1 MMYILAAIL
10 IFGVLVA
17 VHEGGHFLAARLCG
31 VTVHEF
37 AIGMGP
43 ILWKKEP
50 EEGTEGTRYSLRLL
64 PIGGFCA
71 LEGEEE
77 ASDNPHALNNQ
88 GIFKQIFIFA
98 AGAAMNF
105 LVSTPTRRPFA
116 QRRLPASIP
125 TAPFRGLMGFR
136 WGM

>member
-1 MMYILAAIL
+1 MIYILAAIL

-17 VHEGGHFLAARLCG
+17 VHEGGHFAAARLCG

-43 ILWKKEP
+43 ILWKREP
-50 EEGTEGTRYSLRLL
+50 PKGEEGTRYSLRLL

-77 ASDNPHALNNQ
+77 DSDNPHALNNQ
-88 GIFKQIFIFA
+88 GVFKQVFIFA

-105 LVSTPTRRPFA
+105 LA
-116 QRRLPASIP
+116 
-125 TAPFRGLMGFR
+125 GFLVILCKIGR
-136 WGM
+136 AHV

>member
-88 GIFKQIFIFA
+88 GIFKQIFI
-98 AGAAMNF
+98 
-105 LVSTPTRRPFA
+105 L
-116 QRRLPASIP
+116 QRGGLSHSGDYRLLSRLPPS
-125 TAPFRGLMGFR
+125 GG
-136 WGM
+136 

>member
-71 LEGEEE
+71 TG
-77 ASDNPHALNNQ
+77 PIR
-88 GIFKQIFIFA
+88 G
-98 AGAAMNF
+98 F
-105 LVSTPTRRPFA
+105 LSRFLSLPPG
-116 QRRLPASIP
+116 RL
-125 TAPFRGLMGFR
+125 
-136 WGM
+136 